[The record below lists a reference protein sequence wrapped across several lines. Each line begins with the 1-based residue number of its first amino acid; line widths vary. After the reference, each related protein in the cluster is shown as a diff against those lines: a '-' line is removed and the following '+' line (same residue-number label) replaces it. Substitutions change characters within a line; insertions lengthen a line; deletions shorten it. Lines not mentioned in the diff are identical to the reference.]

1 MEKFNK
7 AELER
12 VEASDMLEP
21 MLNMIK
27 MQNYNNDQADRKA
40 QNAYQKTN
48 TLTSNKINGLNLS
61 MKKSALQ

>member
-1 MEKFNK
+1 MDKFNK

-40 QNAYQKTN
+40 QNAY
-48 TLTSNKINGLNLS
+48 
-61 MKKSALQ
+61 

>member
-1 MEKFNK
+1 MDQFNK

-40 QNAYQKTN
+40 
-48 TLTSNKINGLNLS
+48 
-61 MKKSALQ
+61 